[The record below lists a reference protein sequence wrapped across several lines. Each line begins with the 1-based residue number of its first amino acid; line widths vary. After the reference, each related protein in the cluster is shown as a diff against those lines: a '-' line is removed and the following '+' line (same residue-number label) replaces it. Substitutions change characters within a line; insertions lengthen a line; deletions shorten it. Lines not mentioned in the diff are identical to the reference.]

1 MIRRPPRSTRSDT
14 LFPYTTLF
22 RSRLPRAEARRGAAA
37 NIGRWKA
44 VIVDDAVR
52 SGARRGG
59 DQRRDRGHIAL
70 RVAELKPP
78 ECIGLGPRI
87 GFGLRID
94 LISSAEAGEVVGVER
109 DALAPTRLELNGHSD
124 TLRTGP
130 ATGDIRQQDRAGH
143 SNGC

>member
-59 DQRRDRGHIAL
+59 DQRRERDHIAL

-78 ECIGLGPRI
+78 DCIGLGPRV
-87 GFGLRID
+87 GFGLC
-94 LISSAEAGEVVGVER
+94 ISLLGSAEGVEDVDVGGADNELHR
-109 DALAPTRLELNGHSD
+109 DSGRE
-124 TLRTGP
+124 
-130 ATGDIRQQDRAGH
+130 
-143 SNGC
+143 

>member
-59 DQRRDRGHIAL
+59 DQRSERDHIAL
-70 RVAELKPP
+70 RVAELKTPD
-78 ECIGLGPRI
+78 CIGLGPRV
-87 GFGLRID
+87 GFGLCID
-94 LISSAEAGEVVGVER
+94 LLGSAEAVEVVDVER
-109 DALAPTRLELNGHSD
+109 AEMSAKRRQH
-124 TLRTGP
+124 
-130 ATGDIRQQDRAGH
+130 IRHCEHLDRGAGH
-143 SNGC
+143 WER